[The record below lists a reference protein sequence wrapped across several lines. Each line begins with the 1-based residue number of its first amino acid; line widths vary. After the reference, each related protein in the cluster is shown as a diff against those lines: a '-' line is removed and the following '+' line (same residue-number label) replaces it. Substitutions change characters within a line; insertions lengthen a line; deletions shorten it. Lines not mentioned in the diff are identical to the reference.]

1 MTIDTIDRKA
11 IEQRKSVL
19 QNDIATAK
27 GRLVEHDKKRQEDTA
42 LINALTGA
50 FQQCE
55 VFLRQ
60 LDNEEPEMV
69 GDDGNDTIAGAAV

>member
-1 MTIDTIDRKA
+1 MTISRES
-11 IEQRKSVL
+11 IEQRKSIL

-27 GRLVEHDKKRQEDTA
+27 ERLAEHDKKKQEDTA

-60 LDNEEPEMV
+60 LDNEKPEMAS
-69 GDDGNDTIAGAAV
+69 DDGNDSIAVS

>member
-1 MTIDTIDRKA
+1 MTISRES

-27 GRLVEHDKKRQEDTA
+27 GRLVENDKKRQEDTA

>member
-1 MTIDTIDRKA
+1 MNISRESIEERKN
-11 IEQRKSVL
+11 VL

-27 GRLVEHDKKRQEDTA
+27 ERIAENDKKRQEDVA

-55 VFLRQ
+55 NFLND
-60 LDNEEPEMV
+60 LDNEKPEMAS
-69 GDDGNDTIAGAAV
+69 DDGNDSIAVS

>member
-1 MTIDTIDRKA
+1 MTISRES

-19 QNDIATAK
+19 QNDIVTAK
-27 GRLVEHDKKRQEDTA
+27 QRLVEHDKNRQEDTA

-50 FQQCE
+50 FQLCE
-55 VFLRQ
+55 GFLKE

-69 GDDGNDTIAGAAV
+69 GDGGNDKQ

>member
-1 MTIDTIDRKA
+1 MNITREN

-27 GRLVEHDKKRQEDTA
+27 QRIAENDKKRQEDVA

-50 FQQCE
+50 FQLCE
-55 VFLRQ
+55 GFLKE

-69 GDDGNDTIAGAAV
+69 GDGGNDKQ

>member
-1 MTIDTIDRKA
+1 MNITREN

-27 GRLVEHDKKRQEDTA
+27 QRLAEHDKKKLEDVA

-60 LDNEEPEMV
+60 LDNEKPEMV
-69 GDDGNDTIAGAAV
+69 GDDGNDSIAVS

>member
-1 MTIDTIDRKA
+1 MSISKEQ
-11 IEQRKSVL
+11 IEQRRDIL
-19 QNDIATAK
+19 QNDINTA
-27 GRLVEHDKKRQEDTA
+27 RQRIADNDKKKLEEVA

-60 LDNEEPEMV
+60 LDNEKPEMV
-69 GDDGNDTIAGAAV
+69 GDDGNDSIAVS

>member
-1 MTIDTIDRKA
+1 MTISRES

-27 GRLVEHDKKRQEDTA
+27 GRIAEHDKKRQEDVA

-55 VFLRQ
+55 GFLQQ
-60 LDNEEPEMV
+60 LDNEKPEMV
-69 GDDGNDTIAGAAV
+69 SDDGNDSMAVS

>member
-1 MTIDTIDRKA
+1 MTISKEA
-11 IEQRKSVL
+11 IEARKIIL
-19 QNDIATAK
+19 QKDIITAK
-27 GRLVEHDKKRQEDTA
+27 ERIAEHDKKRQEDVA

-55 VFLRQ
+55 GFLQQ

-69 GDDGNDTIAGAAV
+69 GDDGNDKK

>member
-1 MTIDTIDRKA
+1 MTISRES
-11 IEQRKSVL
+11 IEERKSIL

-27 GRLVEHDKKRQEDTA
+27 GRMAENDKKRQEDVA

-60 LDNEEPEMV
+60 LDNEKPEMV
-69 GDDGNDTIAGAAV
+69 GDDGNDTVAVAAV

>member
-1 MTIDTIDRKA
+1 MTISKEV
-11 IEQRKSVL
+11 IEERRIVL
-19 QNDIATAK
+19 QKDIATA
-27 GRLVEHDKKRQEDTA
+27 RERIAEHDKKRQEDVA

-55 VFLRQ
+55 VFLKQ

>member
-1 MTIDTIDRKA
+1 MNITRET
-11 IEQRKSVL
+11 IEQRKSIL

-27 GRLVEHDKKRQEDTA
+27 ERLAEHDKKKQEDVA

-55 VFLRQ
+55 VFLQQ
-60 LDNEEPEMV
+60 LDNEKPEMAS
-69 GDDGNDTIAGAAV
+69 DDGNDKE

>member
-1 MTIDTIDRKA
+1 MTISKEA
-11 IEQRKSVL
+11 IEERKNVL
-19 QNDIATAK
+19 QNDITTAK
-27 GRLVEHDKKRQEDTA
+27 ERIAENDKKRQEDVA

-60 LDNEEPEMV
+60 LDNEKPEMV
-69 GDDGNDTIAGAAV
+69 GDDGNDVLTVT